1 MSTVLI
7 TGANRGIGFGIAQ
20 AVASRIPSSTII
32 LGCRKIEKGHEA
44 IGRLRELGVS
54 CPLDAVQIDIEDIQ
68 SITAAVEALDKN
80 YGKLD
85 GSCVPN
91 CLVWS
96 SKSTKSHAAISAN
109 QQCRQPPAAQDSAP
123 RRAQGLL
130 QPQLQQLC
138 HGQHSRDQGLCPAAQ
153 EELLAESHH
162 DLQRQR
168 KPWSHSKQRGN
179 PIVFFCFLLPF
190 SVSNSTRE
198 RL

>member
-85 GSCVPN
+85 ASSCPR
-91 CLVWS
+91 LSTSPS
-96 SKSTKSHAAISAN
+96 SGIA
-109 QQCRQPPAAQDSAP
+109 PAATSA
-123 RRAQGLL
+123 AV
-130 QPQLQQLC
+130 
-138 HGQHSRDQGLCPAAQ
+138 SRPT
-153 EELLAESHH
+153 
-162 DLQRQR
+162 
-168 KPWSHSKQRGN
+168 
-179 PIVFFCFLLPF
+179 F
-190 SVSNSTRE
+190 S
-198 RL
+198 